1 MPSLS
6 ITPGRKFS
14 ITTSAVAASF
24 FTTSIALGFLRSS
37 VIERLLELT
46 ATHGAA
52 SPRFS
57 QSVAR
62 LPKRMS
68 SPSRLSTLMTSAP
81 SSAS

>member
-1 MPSLS
+1 M
-6 ITPGRKFS
+6 TPGRKFS
-14 ITTSAVAASF
+14 ITTSTLA
-24 FTTSIALGFLRSS
+24 TRRLMTSSALGFLRSS
-37 VIERLLELT
+37 VIERLPAFT

-57 QSVAR
+57 QSLAR

-68 SPSRLSTLMTSAP
+68 SPSRDSTLMTSAP

>member
-14 ITTSAVAASF
+14 ITTSALAASC

-57 QSVAR
+57 QSLAR
-62 LPKRMS
+62 EPKRMS